1 MILFLQALAFLSLT
15 LTFSGKTF
23 PVEAIEVEAIEHK
36 FYLSV
41 SKVNYSVEDKALQ
54 MVSRV
59 FIDDIELAINQRYG
73 IVLALDTEAEQ
84 KSMTQQTI
92 SRYLSRMLQLR
103 VNNELVES
111 HLVGYTY
118 EADQILLLVEFKD
131 ITFSTTTNMEFQNR
145 LLTDVFEEQQNLV
158 HFTLP
163 NFKKSV
169 VLSRERDSFKWDFS
183 LP

>member
-1 MILFLQALAFLSLT
+1 MIPFVQALAFLSLT
-15 LTFSGKTF
+15 LTFSGKTHT
-23 PVEAIEVEAIEHK
+23 VEAIEHK

-41 SKVNYSVEDKALQ
+41 SKVNYSEEDKALQ

-59 FIDDIELAINQRYG
+59 FIDDLELAINQRYG

-84 KSMTQQTI
+84 KTLAQQTI

-103 VNNELVES
+103 VNNELIES
-111 HLVGYTY
+111 RFIGYTY
-118 EADQILLLVEFKD
+118 EADQILLLVEFKG
-131 ITFSTTTNMEFQNR
+131 ITFSPPTNMEFQNR
-145 LLTDVFEEQQNLV
+145 LLTDVFDEQQNLV

-163 NFKKSV
+163 SFKKSV
-169 VLSRERDSFKWDFS
+169 VLSRERDSFKWEFT

>member
-1 MILFLQALAFLSLT
+1 MIPFVQALGFLSLT
-15 LTFSGKTF
+15 LTFSVKTY
-23 PVEAIEVEAIEHK
+23 PVETIEHK

-41 SKVNYSVEDKALQ
+41 SKVNYSEEDKALQ

-59 FIDDIELAINQRYG
+59 FIDDLELAINQRYG
-73 IVLALDTEAEQ
+73 IALALDTEAEQ
-84 KSMTQQTI
+84 KALAQQTI

-111 HLVGYTY
+111 HFIGHTY
-118 EADQILLLVEFKD
+118 EADQILLLVEFKG

-145 LLTDVFEEQQNLV
+145 LLTDVFDAQQNLV

-163 NFKKSV
+163 SFKKSV
-169 VLSRERDSFKWDFS
+169 VLSRERDSFKWEFS